1 MGGSVRAGVG
11 PLLYSAL
18 VSGIHDRARQGFG
31 RAGAVAAYERGR
43 PGYPEEAVAELVRRL
58 RVAPGATVLD
68 LAAGTGKLTRQ
79 LLATGA
85 DLVAVEPVAAMRERL
100 ARALAPRPGKA
111 PGGPAWV
118 RVVGGTAEAIPLRDG
133 SLDAVT
139 VGQAF
144 HWFDG
149 PRAVAELH
157 RILRPGGRLG
167 LIWNVR
173 DESRPAVAA
182 ITAILDRHAGDAPRY
197 RDGRWRAA
205 FDAGDGFTPLAER
218 TFHHLHRLERA
229 AVLDRFASISF
240 IAALPDADR
249 ARVLAEI
256 DQVIAAEPS
265 LAGQDRIGLPYR
277 TDLYWCTR
285 RDDAE

>member
-1 MGGSVRAGVG
+1 M
-11 PLLYSAL
+11 
-18 VSGIHDRARQGFG
+18 SGIHDRARQGFG
-31 RAGAVAAYERGR
+31 QAGAVAASERGR
-43 PGYPEEAVAELVRRL
+43 PGYPEDAVAELVRL
-58 RVAPGATVLD
+58 LGVGPGATVLD

-85 DLVAVEPVAAMRERL
+85 ALLAVEPVAAMRDRL
-100 ARALAPRPGKA
+100 ARVLASGPGDA
-111 PGGPAWV
+111 AGGPAPWV
-118 RVVGGTAEAIPLRDG
+118 RVVGGTAEAVPLRDG

-144 HWFDG
+144 HWFDA

-157 RILRPGGRLG
+157 RVLRPGGRLG

-173 DESRPAVAA
+173 DESRPPMAA
-182 ITAILDRHAGDAPRY
+182 ITAILDRHAGDAPRD

-205 FDAGDGFTPLAER
+205 FDAGAGFTPLGER
-218 TFHHLHRLERA
+218 TFHHLHHLDRA
-229 AVLDRFASISF
+229 AALDRFASISF
-240 IAALPDADR
+240 IAALPGAER

-256 DQVIAAEPS
+256 DRVIAAEPS

-277 TDLYWCTR
+277 TDLFWCER
-285 RDDAE
+285 RD

>member
-167 LIWNVR
+167 LIWN
-173 DESRPAVAA
+173 ESRPVMAA

>member
-1 MGGSVRAGVG
+1 
-11 PLLYSAL
+11 

-31 RAGAVAAYERGR
+31 RAGTVAAYERGR
-43 PGYPEEAVAELVRRL
+43 PGYPAEAVAELVRVL
-58 RVAPGATVLD
+58 GVAPGTTLLD

-79 LLATGA
+79 LLDSGA
-85 DLVAVEPVAAMRERL
+85 DLLAVEPVAAMRNRL
-100 ARALAPRPGKA
+100 ARVLASGPARG
-111 PGGPAWV
+111 PGGPGPWV
-118 RVVGGTAEAIPLRDG
+118 GVVGGTAEAIPVRDG

-149 PRAVAELH
+149 PRAVAEL
-157 RILRPGGRLG
+157 RRVLRPGGRLG

-173 DESRPAVAA
+173 DESRPSMAE
-182 ITAILDRHAGDAPRY
+182 IGAILDRHAGDAPRY

-205 FDAGDGFTPLAER
+205 FDAGDAFTPLGR
-218 TFHHLHRLERA
+218 RSFHHLHHLERS

-256 DQVIAAEPS
+256 DRVIAAEPS
-265 LAGQDRIGLPYR
+265 LAGRDRIGLPYR
-277 TDLYWCTR
+277 TDLYWCRARLTI
-285 RDDAE
+285 

>member
-1 MGGSVRAGVG
+1 
-11 PLLYSAL
+11 

-43 PGYPEEAVAELVRRL
+43 PGYPEDAVAELVRL
-58 RVAPGATVLD
+58 LGVGPGATVLD

-79 LLATGA
+79 LLSTGA
-85 DLVAVEPVAAMRERL
+85 ALLAVEPVAAMREGL
-100 ARALAPRPGKA
+100 ARVLAPGPGDA
-111 PGGPAWV
+111 AGGPPPRV

-144 HWFDG
+144 HWFDAPG
-149 PRAVAELH
+149 AVAELH
-157 RILRPGGRLG
+157 RVLRPGGRLG

-173 DESRPAVAA
+173 DESRPPMAA

-205 FDAGDGFTPLAER
+205 FDAGAGFTPLCER
-218 TFHHLHRLERA
+218 TFHHLDHLDRA
-229 AVLDRFASISF
+229 AALDRFASISF
-240 IAALPDADR
+240 IAALPNADR

-256 DQVIAAEPS
+256 DRVIAADPS
-265 LAGQDRIGLPYR
+265 LAVQDRIGLPYR
-277 TDLYWCTR
+277 TDLYWCER
-285 RDDAE
+285 RD

>member
-1 MGGSVRAGVG
+1 VG
-11 PLLYSAL
+11 ALLYSAL

-79 LLATGA
+79 LLAAGT

-100 ARALAPRPGKA
+100 ALALAPGPGKG

-118 RVVGGTAEAIPLRDG
+118 RVVAGTAEAIPLRDG

-157 RILRPGGRLG
+157 RVLRPGGRLG

-285 RDDAE
+285 RGDAE

>member
-1 MGGSVRAGVG
+1 V
-11 PLLYSAL
+11 LLYRGL

-58 RVAPGATVLD
+58 EVAPGATVLD

-85 DLVAVEPVAAMRERL
+85 DLLAVEPVAAMRERL
-100 ARALAPRPGKA
+100 ARALAP
-111 PGGPAWV
+111 GPVPWA

-157 RILRPGGRLG
+157 RVLRPGGRLG

-173 DESRPAVAA
+173 DESRPAMAA

-205 FDAGDGFTPLAER
+205 FDAGDRFTPLGR
-218 TFHHLHRLERA
+218 RSFHHLHRLDRA

-240 IAALPDADR
+240 IAALRDADR

-256 DQVIAAEPS
+256 DRVIAAEPP
-265 LAGQDRIGLPYR
+265 LAGPDRIGLPYR
-277 TDLYWCTR
+277 TDLYWCR
-285 RDDAE
+285 RRGAGE

>member
-1 MGGSVRAGVG
+1 M
-11 PLLYSAL
+11 
-18 VSGIHDRARQGFG
+18 SGIHDRARLGFG
-31 RAGAVAAYERGR
+31 RAGTVAAYERGR
-43 PGYPEEAVAELVRRL
+43 PGYPADAVAELVRL
-58 RVAPGATVLD
+58 LGVAPGATVLD

-85 DLVAVEPVAAMRERL
+85 ALLAVEPVAAMRHRL
-100 ARALAPRPGKA
+100 ARALGPGPGPR
-111 PGGPAWV
+111 AW
-118 RVVGGTAEAIPLRDG
+118 VVGGTAEAIPVRDG

-144 HWFDG
+144 HWFDAG
-149 PRAVAELH
+149 RAVAELG
-157 RILRPGGRLG
+157 RVLRPGGRLG
-167 LIWNVR
+167 LIWNAR
-173 DESRPAVAA
+173 DESRPWVAE
-182 ITAILDRHAGDAPRY
+182 IGAILDRHAGDAPRY

-205 FDAGDGFTPLAER
+205 FDAGDAFTPLNER
-218 TFHHLHRLERA
+218 TFHHLHHLDRA

-265 LAGQDRIGLPYR
+265 LAGQERIGLPYR
-277 TDLYWCTR
+277 TDLYWCR
-285 RDDAE
+285 RRSRVDA

>member
-1 MGGSVRAGVG
+1 M
-11 PLLYSAL
+11 
-18 VSGIHDRARQGFG
+18 SGIHDRARQGFG

-43 PGYPEEAVAELVRRL
+43 PGYPEDAVAELVRL
-58 RVAPGATVLD
+58 LGVGPGATVLD

-85 DLVAVEPVAAMRERL
+85 ALLAVEPVAAMRDRL
-100 ARALAPRPGKA
+100 ARALDPGPGPR
-111 PGGPAWV
+111 AW
-118 RVVGGTAEAIPLRDG
+118 VVGGTAEAIPVRDG

-144 HWFDG
+144 HWFDA
-149 PRAVAELH
+149 PRAAAELH
-157 RILRPGGRLG
+157 RVLRPGGRLG

-173 DESRPAVAA
+173 DESRPPVAE
-182 ITAILDRHAGDAPRY
+182 IDAILDRHAGDAPRY

-205 FDAGDGFTPLAER
+205 FDAGDAFTPLNER
-218 TFHHLHRLERA
+218 TFHHLHHLDRA

-277 TDLYWCTR
+277 TDLYWCR
-285 RDDAE
+285 RRSRVDA

>member
-1 MGGSVRAGVG
+1 
-11 PLLYSAL
+11 

-43 PGYPEEAVAELVRRL
+43 PGYPEEAVAELVHRL
-58 RVAPGATVLD
+58 RMAPGATVLD

-85 DLVAVEPVAAMRERL
+85 DLLAVEPVAAMRERL
-100 ARALAPRPGKA
+100 ARALAPGPGEA
-111 PGGPAWV
+111 PAGPAWV
-118 RVVGGTAEAIPLRDG
+118 RVVGGTAEAIPLRNG

-149 PRAVAELH
+149 PRALAELH
-157 RILRPGGRLG
+157 RVLRPGGRLG
-167 LIWNVR
+167 LIWNAR
-173 DESRPAVAA
+173 DESRPSVAA

-205 FDAGDGFTPLAER
+205 FDAGGGGFTPLGHL
-218 TFHHLHRLERA
+218 TFRHLHHLDRA
-229 AVLDRFASISF
+229 AALDRFASISF

-256 DQVIAAEPS
+256 DQVIAAELS

-277 TDLYWCTR
+277 TDLYWCQR
-285 RDDAE
+285 RDDGE

>member
-1 MGGSVRAGVG
+1 M
-11 PLLYSAL
+11 
-18 VSGIHDRARQGFG
+18 SGIHDRARQGFG
-31 RAGAVAAYERGR
+31 RAGTVAAYERGR
-43 PGYPEEAVAELVRRL
+43 PGYPAQAVAELVRVL
-58 RVAPGATVLD
+58 ELAPGATVLD

-85 DLVAVEPVAAMRERL
+85 ALLAVEPVAAMRDRL
-100 ARALAPRPGKA
+100 ALALAPGP
-111 PGGPAWV
+111 GPATWA

-133 SLDAVT
+133 SLDAVA

-157 RILRPGGRLG
+157 RVLRPGGRLG

-173 DESRPAVAA
+173 DESRPPMAA
-182 ITAILDRHAGDAPRY
+182 ITAILDRHAGDAPRH
-197 RDGRWRAA
+197 RHGRWRAA
-205 FDAGDGFTPLAER
+205 FDAGAGFTPLAER
-218 TFHHLHRLERA
+218 TFHHLHHLDRA
-229 AVLDRFASISF
+229 AALDRFASISF

-249 ARVLAEI
+249 ALVLAEI
-256 DQVIAAEPS
+256 DRVIAADPS

-277 TDLYWCTR
+277 TDLYWCER
-285 RDDAE
+285 RD

>member
-1 MGGSVRAGVG
+1 
-11 PLLYSAL
+11 

-31 RAGAVAAYERGR
+31 RAGTVAAYERGR
-43 PGYPEEAVAELVRRL
+43 PGYPAEAVAALVRVL
-58 RVAPGATVLD
+58 GLAPGATVLD

-79 LLATGA
+79 LLGTGA
-85 DLVAVEPVAAMRERL
+85 GLLAVEPVAAMRDRL
-100 ARALAPRPGKA
+100 ARALAPGT
-111 PGGPAWV
+111 GGPAAWAGM
-118 RVVGGTAEAIPLRDG
+118 VGGTAEAIPLRDG

-157 RILRPGGRLG
+157 RVLRPGGRLG

-173 DESRPAVAA
+173 DESRPSVAE
-182 ITAILDRHAGDAPRY
+182 IGAILDRHAGDAPRY

-205 FDAGDGFTPLAER
+205 FDVGDAFTPLTEQ
-218 TFHHLHRLERA
+218 TFHHLHLLDRA

-249 ARVLAEI
+249 DRVLAEI
-256 DQVIAAEPS
+256 DQVIDADPS
-265 LAGQDRIGLPYR
+265 LAGQDRVGLPYR
-277 TDLYWCTR
+277 TDLYWCRR
-285 RDDAE
+285 RD

>member
-1 MGGSVRAGVG
+1 M
-11 PLLYSAL
+11 
-18 VSGIHDRARQGFG
+18 SGIHDRARRGFG
-31 RAGAVAAYERGR
+31 QAGAVAAYERGR
-43 PGYPEEAVAELVRRL
+43 PGYPPVAVAELVRVL
-58 RVAPGATVLD
+58 GLASGATVLD

-85 DLVAVEPVAAMRERL
+85 ALLAVEPVAAMRERL
-100 ARALAPRPGKA
+100 ARVLVPGPGDA
-111 PGGPAWV
+111 SGGPPPW
-118 RVVGGTAEAIPLRDG
+118 VVGGTAEAIPVRDG

-149 PRAVAELH
+149 SRAVAELH
-157 RILRPGGRLG
+157 RVLRPGGRLG

-173 DESRPAVAA
+173 DESQPSVAA

-205 FDAGDGFTPLAER
+205 FAAADGFTPLSER
-218 TFHHLHRLERA
+218 AFRHLHHLDRA

-240 IAALPDADR
+240 IAALPDAER

-256 DQVIAAEPS
+256 DQVIAADPS
-265 LAGQDRIGLPYR
+265 LAGQDLIGLPYR
-277 TDLYWCTR
+277 TDLYWCER
-285 RDDAE
+285 S

>member
-1 MGGSVRAGVG
+1 M
-11 PLLYSAL
+11 
-18 VSGIHDRARQGFG
+18 SGIHDRARRGFG
-31 RAGAVAAYERGR
+31 QAGAVAAYERGR
-43 PGYPEEAVAELVRRL
+43 PGYPPEAVAELVRVL
-58 RVAPGATVLD
+58 GLASGATVLD

-85 DLVAVEPVAAMRERL
+85 ALLAVEPVAAMRERL
-100 ARALAPRPGKA
+100 ARVLVPGPGDA
-111 PGGPAWV
+111 SGGPPPW
-118 RVVGGTAEAIPLRDG
+118 VVGGTAEAIPVRDG

-149 PRAVAELH
+149 SRAVAELH
-157 RILRPGGRLG
+157 RVLRPGGRLG

-173 DESRPAVAA
+173 DESQPSVAA

-205 FDAGDGFTPLAER
+205 FAAADGFTPLSER
-218 TFHHLHRLERA
+218 AFRHLHHLDRA

-240 IAALPDADR
+240 IAALPDAER

-256 DQVIAAEPS
+256 DQVIAADPS
-265 LAGQDRIGLPYR
+265 LAGQDLIGLPYR
-277 TDLYWCTR
+277 TDLYWCER
-285 RDDAE
+285 S

>member
-157 RILRPGGRLG
+157 RVLRPGGRLG

-265 LAGQDRIGLPYR
+265 LVGQDRIGLPYR